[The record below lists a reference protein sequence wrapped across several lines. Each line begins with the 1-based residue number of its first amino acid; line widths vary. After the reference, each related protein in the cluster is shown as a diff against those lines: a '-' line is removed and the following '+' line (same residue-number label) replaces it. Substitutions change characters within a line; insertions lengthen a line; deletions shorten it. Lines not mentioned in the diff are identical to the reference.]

1 MSHVGIYVNETTMYD
16 SNSSGIGYHNWQD
29 SYWQSH

>member
-1 MSHVGIYVNETTMYD
+1 MYD

-29 SYWQSH
+29 SYWQSHSPEIRRVKK